1 MSTFCIYPL
10 DQKDHQFQHHHH
22 PSQPPNKEPG
32 LSQLKSLSATGLSR
46 ILEIPLCLLE
56 NANSKDQQQQQQVYW
71 LTNAHLN
78 NTNDSGITSSH
89 VAPKDEAS
97 TITATNELVT
107 HSFANRKRSIVKR
120 RKSVL
125 SASFTAEDEAEA
137 IRIDRE
143 HTLAALERGHRSEG
157 ERKEE
162 KETQEI
168 AEQEEGILEHDPSSN
183 RESIFD
189 APRNIY
195 SQQNLTFDVVN
206 DGNVYDFELLKKPQE
221 LNRGNMRKEQKKEE
235 EEEENDI
242 PSKQVSLQQQ
252 KQQQQTEG
260 ANVVNPK
267 DSAIDLRA
275 TALEQ
280 EKDDK
285 EQAGID
291 IADDDSCTKVIDLSL
306 ASSLSLSSATGSS
319 APPLSSSSVSSHS
332 PAPAMTTTLK
342 KKSSWSPRRMFS
354 APSKKSTID
363 DRQEKFNISSLFSR
377 KSSSPSSKKSNQ
389 NNNINN
395 NSKSLDCTSKA
406 KNDSCT
412 LSKNTVSFNYTRL
425 PIHTERAI
433 YRLSHLKLTTP
444 RRPLRD
450 QVIISNLMFWYL
462 SIVSTNCTTT
472 ENEPAPMEHLV
483 MTKKACRMQQQQ
495 IHHKKRRMRN
505 QVRPE
510 NSNAMD
516 IITKQQKKPHQHRP
530 HVNKKTAI
538 RLYSNN
544 SSSEEE
550 DDEDGDDTDTDSD
563 DNSDSFSF
571 TSSNSSLSM
580 SDVDYME
587 QKKMAKKTSKYSIF
601 SSKKRDK
608 RWLPSF
614 SKGTNRVQQQRLQ
627 PDDDDDIPLAMY
639 QTK

>member
-1 MSTFCIYPL
+1 MSTFYIYPL

-22 PSQPPNKEPG
+22 HHSQPPNNEPG

-71 LTNAHLN
+71 LTNAHLSNTSN
-78 NTNDSGITSSH
+78 NNIAPSH
-89 VAPKDEAS
+89 VASKDEAS

-157 ERKEE
+157 DRKEE
-162 KETQEI
+162 NQTQEI
-168 AEQEEGILEHDPSSN
+168 PQQEEGILEHDPSSN

-189 APRNIY
+189 TPKNIY
-195 SQQNLTFDVVN
+195 SQQNLTFDVN
-206 DGNVYDFELLKKPQE
+206 DSDVYGIELLDKPQE
-221 LNRGNMRKEQKKEE
+221 LSRGNMRKEQKENG
-235 EEEENDI
+235 EEENGI
-242 PSKQVSLQQQ
+242 PSKQVTLQQQ
-252 KQQQQTEG
+252 EPQQQTEG

-285 EQAGID
+285 EQAHVD
-291 IADDDSCTKVIDLSL
+291 IADGDSCTKVIDLSL
-306 ASSLSLSSATGSS
+306 ASSSSLSSATASS
-319 APPLSSSSVSSHS
+319 APPFSSSSSVSSCS
-332 PAPAMTTTLK
+332 PAPAMTTALK

-354 APSKKSTID
+354 ASSKKSTID
-363 DRQEKFNISSLFSR
+363 DKQEKFNISSLFSR

-389 NNNINN
+389 HNNNNN
-395 NSKSLDCTSKA
+395 NRKSLECTSTA

-412 LSKNTVSFNYTRL
+412 SLSFNYTRL

-462 SIVSTNCTTT
+462 SIVSTNSTTT
-472 ENEPAPMEHLV
+472 ENEPAPMEHLA
-483 MTKKACRMQQQQ
+483 MTKKACRIQQQQ
-495 IHHKKRRMRN
+495 IQHKKRRMRN

-516 IITKQQKKPHQHRP
+516 IITKQQKKPQQHRP
-530 HVNKKTAI
+530 HVNKKTAT
-538 RLYSNN
+538 RPYSNN
-544 SSSEEE
+544 SSSEE
-550 DDEDGDDTDTDSD
+550 DDDEEDGDDADTDSD
-563 DNSDSFSF
+563 DNSDSLSF
-571 TSSNSSLSM
+571 TSSNSSS
-580 SDVDYME
+580 SVSEDADYMD
-587 QKKMAKKTSKYSIF
+587 QKKKAKKMSKYSIF
-601 SSKKRDK
+601 SSKKKDK
-608 RWLPSF
+608 KWLPSF
-614 SKGTNRVQQQRLQ
+614 SKGTHRLQQQQ
-627 PDDDDDIPLAMY
+627 VQSVDDDDDIPLAMY

>member
-1 MSTFCIYPL
+1 MSTFYIYPL

-22 PSQPPNKEPG
+22 HHNQPPNGEPG

-56 NANSKDQQQQQQVYW
+56 NTNSKDQQQQQQIYC
-71 LTNAHLN
+71 
-78 NTNDSGITSSH
+78 TSNSSIAPSH
-89 VAPKDEAS
+89 VASKEETS
-97 TITATNELVT
+97 IITATDELVT

-143 HTLAALERGHRSEG
+143 QTLAALERGHRSEG

-162 KETQEI
+162 TETQEI
-168 AEQEEGILEHDPSSN
+168 AEQEEGILEHDPLSN

-189 APRNIY
+189 APKNIY
-195 SQQNLTFDVVN
+195 SQENLIFDVH
-206 DGNVYDFELLKKPQE
+206 DGDVHDFELLGKPQE
-221 LNRGNMRKEQKKEE
+221 MNRGSMRKEEKEE
-235 EEEENDI
+235 EEENGI
-242 PSKQVSLQQQ
+242 PSKQATIQ
-252 KQQQQTEG
+252 QQQQTEG

-267 DSAIDLRA
+267 DSAIDLRI

-280 EKDDK
+280 EKDGI
-285 EQAGID
+285 EQARVD
-291 IADDDSCTKVIDLSL
+291 VADNDSCTKVIDLSV
-306 ASSLSLSSATGSS
+306 ASSLFSSSAIASS
-319 APPLSSSSVSSHS
+319 DPPFSSSSSSVSSCS
-332 PAPAMTTTLK
+332 PAPTRTTALK

-354 APSKKSTID
+354 ASSKKSTID
-363 DRQEKFNISSLFSR
+363 EKQEKFNISSLFSR
-377 KSSSPSSKKSNQ
+377 KSSSSSSKKSNQ
-389 NNNINN
+389 STTNNS
-395 NSKSLDCTSKA
+395 SKSLECTSKA

-412 LSKNTVSFNYTRL
+412 LSKNTVPFNYTRL

-450 QVIISNLMFWYL
+450 QVIISNLMFWYF
-462 SIVSTNCTTT
+462 SIVSTNSTTT

-495 IHHKKRRMRN
+495 IQHKKRRMRN

-516 IITKQQKKPHQHRP
+516 IITKQQKKPRQHRP

-538 RLYSNN
+538 RPYSNN
-544 SSSEEE
+544 SSSEEDD

-580 SDVDYME
+580 SEDVEYLD
-587 QKKMAKKTSKYSIF
+587 QKKKAKKTSKYSIF
-601 SSKKRDK
+601 SSKKKDK
-608 RWLPSF
+608 KWLPSF
-614 SKGTNRVQQQRLQ
+614 SKGNNRLQQQQLQ
-627 PDDDDDIPLAMY
+627 SDDDDDIPLAMY

>member
-1 MSTFCIYPL
+1 MSAFYIYPI
-10 DQKDHQFQHHHH
+10 DQKDHQFQHQHQHHH
-22 PSQPPNKEPG
+22 HHQQPTDEPG

-56 NANSKDQQQQQQVYW
+56 NANSKDQQQQQQQVYW
-71 LTNAHLN
+71 ITNAHLN
-78 NTNDSGITSSH
+78 NSSNDSMTPSH
-89 VAPKDEAS
+89 VASKDEAS
-97 TITATNELVT
+97 SMAATNELVT

-143 HTLAALERGHRSEG
+143 QTLAALERGHRSEG

-168 AEQEEGILEHDPSSN
+168 VEQKEGIFEHDPSS
-183 RESIFD
+183 I
-189 APRNIY
+189 
-195 SQQNLTFDVVN
+195 N
-206 DGNVYDFELLKKPQE
+206 DGDVHDFELLAKSLE
-221 LNRGNMRKEQKKEE
+221 ANRGNIGEEQKEE
-235 EEEENDI
+235 QEEQIII
-242 PSKQVSLQQQ
+242 PSKQVKLQQQ
-252 KQQQQTEG
+252 EQQQQTEG
-260 ANVVNPK
+260 ANVVSPK

-280 EKDDK
+280 ETKDK
-285 EQAGID
+285 EQAHVD

-306 ASSLSLSSATGSS
+306 VSSLSSSC
-319 APPLSSSSVSSHS
+319 APPSSSSSVSSVSPS
-332 PAPAMTTTLK
+332 PAMTTTTTLK

-354 APSKKSTID
+354 ASSKKSTID
-363 DRQEKFNISSLFSR
+363 DKQDKFNISSLFSR

-389 NNNINN
+389 NN
-395 NSKSLDCTSKA
+395 SSQKSLKCTDTA

-412 LSKNTVSFNYTRL
+412 SSKNAVPFNYTRL

-462 SIVSTNCTTT
+462 SIVSTNSTNT

-495 IHHKKRRMRN
+495 IQHKKRRMRN

-516 IITKQQKKPHQHRP
+516 IITKQQKKPHQYRLHG
-530 HVNKKTAI
+530 NKKAAT
-538 RLYSNN
+538 RPYSNN
-544 SSSEEE
+544 SSSE
-550 DDEDGDDTDTDSD
+550 DDDDDGDDTDTDSD

-571 TSSNSSLSM
+571 TSSNSSSSM
-580 SDVDYME
+580 SEDVE
-587 QKKMAKKTSKYSIF
+587 QTDEKKKTRKYSIF
-601 SSKKRDK
+601 SNKKKDK
-608 RWLPSF
+608 KWLPSF
-614 SKGTNRVQQQRLQ
+614 SKGNNRQQQQQQQQQQLP
-627 PDDDDDIPLAMY
+627 PDDEDDIPLAMY
-639 QTK
+639 QKK